1 MKNYFVYG
9 MSNSGKDTISN
20 YLRDKYGYAK
30 LRIARTIKQIICE
43 KHDITYDEL
52 EELKR
57 NNPTF
62 RLEHHEVSKML
73 GNKKSSMRR
82 LIQLIDGRSMDFE
95 YVDAKKPRVICDCRD
110 FEEADMMLDSGWVGI
125 FLTRT
130 TGEFRD
136 SSHYTEQFMFGNND
150 LKKLSN
156 IYGLGRLIV
165 IDNRID
171 KSDESLFVDNMI
183 KYDTNGSPEELYNTI
198 DQIIR
203 SDKSFNYLNLIKLIR
218 YKNK

>member
-20 YLRDKYGYAK
+20 YLRDRYGYAK

-57 NNPTF
+57 NNPEF
-62 RLEHHEVSKML
+62 RLEHHQVSEML
-73 GNKKSSMRR
+73 GNKKSSMCR

-95 YVDAKKPRVICDCRD
+95 YVDARKPRVICDCRD
-110 FEEADMMLDSGWVGI
+110 FEESDMMLNSGWIGI

-130 TGEFRD
+130 TGEFGD
-136 SSHYTEQFMFGNND
+136 SSHYTEQFMFSNDD
-150 LKKLSN
+150 LKKLSK
-156 IYGLGRLIV
+156 IYGFGKLII

-171 KSDESLFVDNMI
+171 KTDKSIFVNSML
-183 KYDTNGSPEELYNTI
+183 KFDTNGSPEELYSSI

-203 SDKSFNYLNLIKLIR
+203 NDKSF
-218 YKNK
+218 

>member
-9 MSNSGKDTISN
+9 MSNSGKDTVSN
-20 YLRDKYGYAK
+20 YLRDRYGYVK

-43 KHDITYDEL
+43 EYDLTYEEL
-52 EELKR
+52 EKLKR
-57 NNPTF
+57 TNPKF
-62 RLEHHEVSKML
+62 RLEHHRVSEML
-73 GNKKSSMRR
+73 GNKKSSMHR
-82 LIQLIDGRSMDFE
+82 LVQLIDGRSMDFE
-95 YVDAKKPRVICDCRD
+95 YVDARKPRVICDCRD
-110 FEEADMMLDSGWVGI
+110 FEESDMMLNSDWVGI

-136 SSHYTEQFMFGNND
+136 STHYTEQFMFSNDD

-171 KSDESLFVDNMI
+171 KSDESIFVDNML
-183 KYDTNGSPEELYNTI
+183 KYDTDGSPEELYSVI

-203 SDKSFNYLNLIKLIR
+203 NDKLAEANQI
-218 YKNK
+218 

>member
-20 YLRDKYGYAK
+20 YLRDRYGYAK

-43 KHDITYDEL
+43 EHDLTYDEL
-52 EELKR
+52 EKLKR
-57 NNPTF
+57 TDPKF
-62 RLEHHEVSKML
+62 RLEHHRVSEML
-73 GNKKSSMRR
+73 GNKKASMLR
-82 LIQLIDGRSMDFE
+82 LKQLVDGRSMDFE
-95 YVDAKKPRVICDCRD
+95 YVDGRKPRVICDCRD
-110 FEEADMMLDSGWVGI
+110 FEESDMMLNSGWVGI

-136 SSHYTEQFMFGNND
+136 STHYTEQFMFSNDD
-150 LKKLSN
+150 LKRLAK
-156 IYGLGRLIV
+156 IYGFGKLII

-171 KSDESLFVDNMI
+171 KSDESIFVDGI
-183 KYDTNGSPEELYNTI
+183 LKFDTDGSPEELYSSI

-203 SDKSFNYLNLIKLIR
+203 NDKSI
-218 YKNK
+218 

>member
-9 MSNSGKDTISN
+9 MSNSGKDTVSN

-57 NNPTF
+57 TNPKF
-62 RLEHHEVSKML
+62 RLEHHEVSEML

-95 YVDAKKPRVICDCRD
+95 YVDARKPRVICDCRD
-110 FEEADMMLDSGWVGI
+110 FEESDMMLNSDWVGI

-136 SSHYTEQFMFGNND
+136 STHYTEQFMFSNDD
-150 LKKLSN
+150 LKRLVK
-156 IYGLGRLIV
+156 IYGFGKLII

-171 KSDESLFVDNMI
+171 KTDKSILVDDI
-183 KYDTNGSPEELYNTI
+183 LKFDTNGSPEELYSVI

-203 SDKSFNYLNLIKLIR
+203 NDKLTEANQI
-218 YKNK
+218 